1 MNHESPTGYSPH
13 YRFAAIAGLLI
24 LSIALRPAIVSIGPI
39 LLLIQQHFQLSYA
52 QASLL
57 TSIPDICMG
66 VCALLA
72 PGISRRFGTDHAV
85 VAALVLLAVA
95 TVMRALSLSADMLLL
110 STVLVGI
117 GIAVAGSLIGG
128 WIKTHFPQ
136 HAALFMGVYAAGL
149 SLGATAAATST
160 EFFTAWGNNWRI
172 GAGIWAL
179 LCVTAIVSW
188 VLLARRFNSPRPA
201 ATPHKAAAVRL
212 PWKNTQ
218 AWLIAIYFGL
228 SQFIVYAFFAWLAP
242 AAAQMGL
249 STLRPGVLLGL
260 FTGVFAI
267 ASLTTGALPGK
278 AHDRRHWL
286 AISTALIA
294 LGIGV
299 LTFAPGACPTLC
311 IIVSAFGSGMAF
323 TLAMTLPLDNVTTAA
338 KANAWT
344 VLMLFVGYLIA
355 ALGPLC
361 FGSLRDHSGSY
372 FESFLLLFIV
382 AAAMLGL
389 TPLLKPAVQHDELAV
404 NGALT

>member
-1 MNHESPTGYSPH
+1 MDGAPCSGLSLMRRSVSFIAIRRLLNCRPELPATAFKHSPLRLKMNHESPTGYSPR
-13 YRFAAIAGLLI
+13 YRFAAIVGLLI

-188 VLLARRFNSPRPA
+188 VLLARRFASARAA
-201 ATPHKAAAVRL
+201 ATPHKAAAERL

-267 ASLTTGALPGK
+267 ASLTTGALPGQGQCL
-278 AHDRRHWL
+278 DRPHVVRGLPHRRPGPAVFWL
-286 AISTALIA
+286 TA
-294 LGIGV
+294 
-299 LTFAPGACPTLC
+299 
-311 IIVSAFGSGMAF
+311 
-323 TLAMTLPLDNVTTAA
+323 
-338 KANAWT
+338 
-344 VLMLFVGYLIA
+344 
-355 ALGPLC
+355 GPHRRL
-361 FGSLRDHSGSY
+361 LRVVPAVVHRGCGDAGPH
-372 FESFLLLFIV
+372 
-382 AAAMLGL
+382 AAAQACRA
-389 TPLLKPAVQHDELAV
+389 TR
-404 NGALT
+404 